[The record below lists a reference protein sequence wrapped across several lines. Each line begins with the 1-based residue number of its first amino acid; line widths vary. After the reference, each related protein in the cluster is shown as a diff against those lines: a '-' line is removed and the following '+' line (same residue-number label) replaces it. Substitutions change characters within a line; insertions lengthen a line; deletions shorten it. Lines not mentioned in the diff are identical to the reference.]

1 MMNQTTPLAE
11 DLRIA
16 IARLSRLL
24 RRQGGSTLS
33 VTQYSALAVLNKHG
47 EMTPRELADHE
58 RVQPPSM
65 TRTVAALEA
74 QGLIS
79 RRPHLTDG
87 RQVVLTLTDQ
97 GRDLLAEQRRLK
109 EAWLA
114 QRLSELSP
122 IERDILAMAAPVLE
136 KLSRT

>member
-1 MMNQTTPLAE
+1 MNQTTPLAE
-11 DLRIA
+11 DLRISL
-16 IARLSRLL
+16 ARLSRLL
-24 RRQGGSTLS
+24 RRQGGSALS
-33 VTQYSALAVLNKHG
+33 VTQYAALAVLSKHG

-65 TRTVAALEA
+65 TRTVASLEA

-87 RQVVLTLTDQ
+87 RQVVLTVTDS
-97 GRDLLAEQRRLK
+97 GRTLLVAQRRLK

-114 QRLSELSP
+114 QRLGELSP
-122 IERDILAMAAPVLE
+122 EEREILERAAPVLE